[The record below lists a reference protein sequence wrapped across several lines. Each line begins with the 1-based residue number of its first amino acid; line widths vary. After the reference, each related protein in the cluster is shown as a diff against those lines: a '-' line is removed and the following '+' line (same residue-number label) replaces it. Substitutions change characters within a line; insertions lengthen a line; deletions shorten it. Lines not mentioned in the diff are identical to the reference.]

1 MRNHQGSSFKT
12 PEFAKE
18 LGILSWG
25 SPPAGKELFVEEV
38 RGASSAALRT
48 TLPLIPQV
56 GKGSSSLD
64 CSPAVHLCLWG
75 LKQELLVTAQKTLKR
90 KVPAREG
97 HGEKAHKEIK
107 CATL

>member
-25 SPPAGKELFVEEV
+25 SPPAGKELFVGEV

-75 LKQELLVTAQKTLKR
+75 LKQELLVTAQKALKR